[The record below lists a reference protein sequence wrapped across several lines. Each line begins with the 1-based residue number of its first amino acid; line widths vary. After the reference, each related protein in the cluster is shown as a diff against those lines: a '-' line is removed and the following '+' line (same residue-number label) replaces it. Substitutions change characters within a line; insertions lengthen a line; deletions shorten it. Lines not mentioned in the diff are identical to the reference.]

1 MCELVQYLV
10 WILKSQTWGEK
21 PRGRDGAD
29 LVRLECWGGGAGSG
43 GSFWRDG
50 WGLPGQAGMLVGG
63 LHRGHSTVLI
73 FISYNTQFTEKGS
86 F

>member
-29 LVRLECWGGGAGSG
+29 LVRLECWWGEAPGAHSGGMGPTWSGWSAGGGAPLGPFYRSN
-43 GSFWRDG
+43 
-50 WGLPGQAGMLVGG
+50 
-63 LHRGHSTVLI
+63 LHFL
-73 FISYNTQFTEKGS
+73 
-86 F
+86 